1 MAGMAADS
9 HRVQHRSGLAR
20 CGNLL
25 PNVQFRFG
33 GLVMHASMFKKQPVV
48 LIDGRAGA
56 GKTSLAAFLAD
67 EIQARYL
74 VTVQLI
80 HMDDLTEGWKG
91 LASASAQVARI
102 IKQGTWQRYD
112 WISGTLVEHHQIKPG
127 LPLIIEGCGAISKA
141 SADLAD
147 FRIWVECDDD
157 LRRERAIAR
166 DGALFEPHWETW
178 ADQEQQIIKTQSPK
192 AHADLVWRS
201 ESDKLAE
208 CSNSLFLSLDQV
220 AT

>member
-1 MAGMAADS
+1 
-9 HRVQHRSGLAR
+9 
-20 CGNLL
+20 
-25 PNVQFRFG
+25 
-33 GLVMHASMFKKQPVV
+33 MHASMFKKQPVV

-56 GKTSLAAFLAD
+56 GKTSLAAFLAH
-67 EIQARYL
+67 EIQTRYS
-74 VTVQLI
+74 VAVQLI

-201 ESDKLAE
+201 ERDKLAE

-220 AT
+220 AI

>member
-1 MAGMAADS
+1 
-9 HRVQHRSGLAR
+9 
-20 CGNLL
+20 
-25 PNVQFRFG
+25 
-33 GLVMHASMFKKQPVV
+33 MHASMFKKQPVV

-166 DGALFEPHWETW
+166 DGTLFEPHWETW
-178 ADQEQQIIKTQSPK
+178 ADQEREIIKTQSPK
-192 AHADLVWRS
+192 AHADLVWHS
-201 ESDKLAE
+201 ERDKLAE

>member
-1 MAGMAADS
+1 
-9 HRVQHRSGLAR
+9 
-20 CGNLL
+20 
-25 PNVQFRFG
+25 
-33 GLVMHASMFKKQPVV
+33 MHASMFKKQPVV

-56 GKTSLAAFLAD
+56 GKTSLAAFLAE

-91 LASASAQVARI
+91 LASASAQVAQI
-102 IKQGTWQRYD
+102 ITQGTWQRFD
-112 WISGTLVEHHQIKPG
+112 WISGTLAEQHQIEPDF
-127 LPLIIEGCGAISKA
+127 PLIIEGCGAISKA

-166 DGALFEPHWETW
+166 DGTLFEPHWETW
-178 ADQEQQIIKTQSPK
+178 ADQEREIIKTQSPK
-192 AHADLVWRS
+192 AHADLVWHS
-201 ESDKLAE
+201 ERDTLAE